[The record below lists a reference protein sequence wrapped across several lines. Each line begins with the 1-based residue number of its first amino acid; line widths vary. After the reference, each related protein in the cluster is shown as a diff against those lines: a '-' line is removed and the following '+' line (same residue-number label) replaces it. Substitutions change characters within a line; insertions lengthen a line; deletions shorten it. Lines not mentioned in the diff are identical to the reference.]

1 MTKTLKDALLALPDL
16 GATDGKP
23 KTHKVLIYGSNG
35 WVWEAYESEV
45 VEGWHGPDI
54 KCFGL
59 VHGFEEELGYWVMS
73 AITTVIN
80 ITTWTVIKE
89 DEDLARVTVL

>member
-1 MTKTLKDALLALPDL
+1 MTKTLKDALLSLPDL
-16 GATDGKP
+16 GATDGEP
-23 KTHKVLIYGSNG
+23 KKHKVIIYGSNG

-59 VHGFEEELGYWVMS
+59 VRGFEEELGYWVMS
-73 AITTVIN
+73 EIVTVIN
-80 ITTWTVIKE
+80 ITTWTEIKE
-89 DEDLARVTVL
+89 DGDQASSSLD

>member
-1 MTKTLKDALLALPDL
+1 MKKQLRDALSSLPAL

-23 KTHKVLIYGSNG
+23 KNHKVIIYASNG
-35 WVWEAYESEV
+35 WVWETYESEV

-59 VHGFEEELGYWVMS
+59 VRGFEEELGYWMLSEILMS
-73 AITTVIN
+73 RVN
-80 ITTWTVIKE
+80 IAWTEIKE
-89 DEDLARVTVL
+89 MEESR